1 MAIITSIWNGLI
13 LNPMLNGL
21 ISLYSLLGRNFGL
34 TIIIFTI
41 LVRLATMPLTMRQM
55 QSTKKMAE
63 LQPRIKAIQR
73 RYAKDRARISQETMR
88 LYKEAGVN
96 PVGCLGPLVIQFP
109 IWIGLYLSIMQAL
122 PSTPEKLAGLSSH
135 LYTWLP
141 FVNIDQLIPLN
152 SHFLWLDLAV
162 ESPSPVLPVLVGVS
176 MWVLQKMSTMPTAD
190 ASQQSTQRIM
200 QWMLP
205 FMFAFFTLRMPSG
218 LPLYWFVSNV
228 IGAVIQYR
236 IAGWGGLIPSPAQQ
250 APDGGE
256 EAHQDGDPSS
266 EESADDEQDGD
277 QRQDDRRG
285 NRARPKGA
293 RRRTRGGRRRGH

>member
-1 MAIITSIWNGLI
+1 MAIITPIWNGLI

-21 ISLYSLLGRNFGL
+21 VSLYAVLGRNFGL
-34 TIIIFTI
+34 TIIVFTV
-41 LVRLATMPLTMRQM
+41 LVRLATMRLTTRQM
-55 QSTKKMAE
+55 ESTRKMTE

-109 IWIGLYLSIMQAL
+109 IWIGLYLSIIQAL

-135 LYTWLP
+135 LYSWVP
-141 FVNIDQLIPLN
+141 FINIDELIPLN
-152 SHFLWLDLAV
+152 SQFLWLDLSV
-162 ESPSPVLPVLVGVS
+162 PSPSPILPVLVGIS

-190 ASQQSTQRIM
+190 PSQQSTQRIM

-218 LPLYWFVSNV
+218 LPLYWFVSNT
-228 IGAVIQYR
+228 IGAAIQYR
-236 IAGWGGLIPSPAQQ
+236 IAGWGGLKPKAAEPGDVGAEETVQEEDPSP
-250 APDGGE
+250 
-256 EAHQDGDPSS
+256 
-266 EESADDEQDGD
+266 EESTDDGQDGD
-277 QRQDDRRG
+277 QRQDRRRG

-293 RRRTRGGRRRGH
+293 RRRARGSRRRGH

>member
-141 FVNIDQLIPLN
+141 FVNIDHLIPLN

-176 MWVLQKMSTMPTAD
+176 MWVLQKM
-190 ASQQSTQRIM
+190 R
-200 QWMLP
+200 
-205 FMFAFFTLRMPSG
+205 F
-218 LPLYWFVSNV
+218 
-228 IGAVIQYR
+228 
-236 IAGWGGLIPSPAQQ
+236 
-250 APDGGE
+250 
-256 EAHQDGDPSS
+256 
-266 EESADDEQDGD
+266 
-277 QRQDDRRG
+277 
-285 NRARPKGA
+285 
-293 RRRTRGGRRRGH
+293 